1 MPVNKDFYTLA
12 GSSGQSTGY
21 EIANS
26 LRFNDN
32 DSGFLLDAGTD
43 AGDTRKKNTWS
54 LWVKRGNISSAQ
66 YIAAY
71 RYDATNYQY
80 LLFKASDQF
89 EFTDVTGGSVQSKI
103 VTAREFRDPSAWY
116 HIVCVWDTADG
127 VAGNRAR
134 VYVNGVRETSL
145 NTGTYPSQNADS
157 GGAGRADARIRIGTY
172 DASGQYFDGYLAEIH
187 YTDNYAYDPPN
198 FGEFKEDT
206 DIWIPKEFTGSYGS
220 AGAYLDFETSGTLG
234 ANSKG
239 KGNFSTSG
247 ISADDQFI
255 DTPTNNF
262 VVISSIAN
270 RLLTFANGN
279 MEVNPTSS
287 TSAHKMAKTTMGIP
301 TSATGKYYWEFQVP
315 SSLGAAAVD
324 MIGMCDLDA
333 ASNTESST
341 LSTGSGYGFGYR
353 IGVGNTY
360 LGSGWTNNG
369 FTSSGFV
376 ASNYYGFA
384 YDASTGKLYIY
395 QNGSALNSGNH
406 VATFD
411 KRATLA
417 PGVSIYNYTTVYKF
431 FNGAQA
437 SLTNSNFNYA
447 PQAGYV
453 PINSINLG
461 SEF

>member
-54 LWVKRGNISSAQ
+54 VWVKRGNISSAQ

-80 LLFKASDQF
+80 LLFKADDKF

-127 VAGNRAR
+127 VTGNRAR

-157 GGAGRADARIRIGTY
+157 GGAGRADARIRFGTY
-172 DASGQYFDGYLAEIH
+172 DATGQYFDGYLAEIH

-220 AGAYLDFETSGTLG
+220 VGAYLDFETTGTLG

-239 KGNFSTSG
+239 KGNFSLSG
-247 ISADDQFI
+247 IASNDQRT
-255 DTPTNNF
+255 DSPTNNHC
-262 VVISSIAN
+262 VMNSIVPGSA
-270 RLLTFANGN
+270 TFANGN
-279 MEVNPTSS
+279 LDLSY
-287 TSAHKMAKTTMGIP
+287 SASAWTAARGSIGIP
-301 TSATGKYYWEFQVP
+301 YNSGIYYYEAKVISHAIYLSFGWGDVDMGQNQNSNPATPKYYVYSDYNGKYY
-315 SSLGAAAVD
+315 
-324 MIGMCDLDA
+324 
-333 ASNTESST
+333 SST
-341 LSTGSGYGFGYR
+341 DDGTIGDGFTNNDVIGLWYDSGSTSNNLKFYRNGTLQSSGTKSFDFSDVDHVTAATLFYSSNSVEYR
-353 IGVGNTY
+353 FDSAY
-360 LGSGWTNNG
+360 WTNAPAG
-369 FTSSGFV
+369 ITS
-376 ASNYYGFA
+376 ANA
-384 YDASTGKLYIY
+384 ITTNNI
-395 QNGSALNSGNH
+395 GS
-406 VATFD
+406 
-411 KRATLA
+411 
-417 PGVSIYNYTTVYKF
+417 
-431 FNGAQA
+431 
-437 SLTNSNFNYA
+437 
-447 PQAGYV
+447 
-453 PINSINLG
+453 
-461 SEF
+461 